1 MRILVYGAGVI
12 GCNLAADLFSYGK
25 DITLLARGQW
35 ADTIEKKGLVI
46 RSAFFFGSKTYRI
59 PVIRELRGEDQYD
72 VIFVV
77 MRCTQFDSVT
87 EILKAN
93 ISKNIVFV
101 GNNLST
107 KECVEKLK
115 GKNVMF
121 AFNLAAGHREKDK
134 VVSFTMKKITIGQR
148 KDSPS
153 NEKLIESIF
162 SDTKIKAVYEPNME
176 DYLLCHAAF
185 VVPVGFACYYCNGDL
200 KKIKNDKAYLNRII
214 DANIDGYRAIEKA
227 GHKILPD
234 SDQDYNS
241 AKYRRLC
248 YMVYKIMCSTRIGK
262 ICASDHAM
270 NASEEMLALNDGLK
284 RFFEETGAQ
293 VPDYLRLEEEAISV
307 MNSITG
313 KGSTTGE
320 GKDHE

>member
-12 GCNLAADLFSYGK
+12 GCNLAADLFSEGK
-25 DITLLARGQW
+25 DVTLLARGQW

-46 RSAFFFGSKTYRI
+46 KSAFFFGSKTYRI
-59 PVIRELRGEDQYD
+59 PVIRELKEEDKYD

-77 MRCTQFDSVT
+77 MRCTQFDSVI
-87 EILKAN
+87 EILKNN

-101 GNNLST
+101 GNNLAVR
-107 KECVEKLK
+107 ECEEKLK

-121 AFNLAAGHREKDK
+121 AFSLAAGHREKDR

-148 KDSPS
+148 KESPS

-162 SDTKIKAVYEPNME
+162 GDTKIKAVYEPNME

-185 VVPVGFACYYCNGDL
+185 VVPVGFACYYCMGDL
-200 KKIKNDKAYLNRII
+200 KKIKNDKVYLNRII

-227 GHKILPD
+227 GHQILPA

-241 AKYRRLC
+241 RKYRRLC
-248 YMVYKIMCSTRIGK
+248 YAVYKIMCSTRIGK

-270 NASEEMLALNDGLK
+270 NAAEEMLALDNGLK
-284 RFFEETGAQ
+284 KFFEETGAH
-293 VPDYLRLEEEAISV
+293 VPAYLKLEKEALDV
-307 MNSITG
+307 MS
-313 KGSTTGE
+313 SHM
-320 GKDHE
+320 D